1 LCPAH
6 QHSQQWQHPTT
17 TTSKYATDLQRMFRV
32 EGFFKRR
39 KNDENLF
46 VCERVERDKGREEG
60 EKERA

>member
-1 LCPAH
+1 
-6 QHSQQWQHPTT
+6 
-17 TTSKYATDLQRMFRV
+17 MFRV